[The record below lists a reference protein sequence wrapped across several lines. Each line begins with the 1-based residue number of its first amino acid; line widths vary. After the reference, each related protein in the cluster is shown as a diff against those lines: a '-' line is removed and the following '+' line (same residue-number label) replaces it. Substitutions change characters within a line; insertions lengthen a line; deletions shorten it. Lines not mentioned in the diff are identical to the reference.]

1 MRGRRRRDDRRC
13 ARPRAIPARAAWIAL
28 GALAGCAAP
37 LKPDEPKAVVALA
50 IHPYETHEQCAHLAP
65 DDRLEYAFEAT
76 EPIAFDIRY
85 HEGSV
90 VVAPIVREST
100 RGDAGVFVA
109 RVTADFASSG
119 RRVGARGRFSTTDSG
134 CGPPRAKDPVPG
146 APHRWGS
153 V

>member
-1 MRGRRRRDDRRC
+1 MTGRVRGRV
-13 ARPRAIPARAAWIAL
+13 IPAMAAWIAL
-28 GALAGCAAP
+28 GALGGCAAP

-76 EPIAFDIRY
+76 EPVAFDIRY

-109 RVTADFASSG
+109 RITRDYCLVWEAG
-119 RRVGARGRFSTTDSG
+119 GAGALLDYRLRLR
-134 CGPPRAKDPVPG
+134 PAPR
-146 APHRWGS
+146 
-153 V
+153 